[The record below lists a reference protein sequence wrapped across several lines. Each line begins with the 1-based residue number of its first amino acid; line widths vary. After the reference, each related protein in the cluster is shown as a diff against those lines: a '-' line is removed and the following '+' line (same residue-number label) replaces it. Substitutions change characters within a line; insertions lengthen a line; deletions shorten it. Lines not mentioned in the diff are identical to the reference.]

1 MYRVPILPLPADW
14 RRRALRPLIATIV
27 GTIVGALMLY
37 GAHTRPARA
46 SLVMLEHSH
55 AAGRGDAT
63 ATQRMT
69 QRTWL

>member
-14 RRRALRPLIATIV
+14 RRRAIRPLIATLV
-27 GTIVGALMLY
+27 GTIVGSLMLY
-37 GAHTRPARA
+37 GANSRPARA

-55 AAGRGDAT
+55 AAARGDAQ
-63 ATQRMT
+63 AVQRMT